1 MTELLKTESTLKT
14 KIQSLPAAQRS
25 QVEDFVDFLLTK
37 LASQGAVSEDSQLR
51 QAAAKLSEPAFAAV
65 WDNAEDAVYDDE
77 PLNDCGCLIN
87 DYTKE
92 RDRWLGDRTLDNIW
106 AELKPQQDS

>member
-1 MTELLKTESTLKT
+1 MTERLETESTRKT
-14 KIQSLPAAQRS
+14 KIQSLPATQRS

-37 LASQGAVSEDSQLR
+37 LANQGVVSEDSQLR

-65 WDNAEDAVYDDE
+65 WDNAEDAVYDDA
-77 PLNDCGCLIN
+77 PLNDCGDLIN

-106 AELKPQQDS
+106 AKLKPHQDS

>member
-1 MTELLKTESTLKT
+1 M
-14 KIQSLPAAQRS
+14 
-25 QVEDFVDFLLTK
+25 
-37 LASQGAVSEDSQLR
+37 AVPKDRKLR
-51 QAAAKLSEPAFAAV
+51 QAAATLSEPAFAAV
-65 WDNAEDAVYDDE
+65 WDNAEDAVYDDA
-77 PLNDCGCLIN
+77 PLKDCSDQIN

>member
-14 KIQSLPAAQRS
+14 KIQSLPAAQQS

-37 LASQGAVSEDSQLR
+37 LASQLAVSEDSQLR

-65 WDNAEDAVYDDE
+65 WDNAEDAVYD
-77 PLNDCGCLIN
+77 
-87 DYTKE
+87 
-92 RDRWLGDRTLDNIW
+92 
-106 AELKPQQDS
+106 EL